1 MADAIVIADEGER
14 TSGYRFSWGL
24 AIAGGVAATAVTFFL
39 LSLGAGFGL
48 LLVHP
53 ITRTGPSMPAF
64 LTGGAIYFL
73 SAQALGFAIGG
84 HLAGRLLGPIV
95 ESRIQEEFRAA
106 AHGLIAWAVA
116 VLATLTVVT
125 LAGLTVT
132 STGAMTAALYGATPS
147 KVSATGP
154 TAYLVDI
161 LFRPDSHDRTRATGP
176 ADTSARAEAG
186 RIVDAGLVH
195 GAQLD
200 ADDRERLVDLV
211 SANAEVSRDVASGRV
226 DGMQADIQ
234 AKSRQAADIARKIA
248 SYASLWIAFSLLFGV
263 VVSMIAAVAA
273 RNEDDREATAPARSY
288 S

>member
-14 TSGYRFSWGL
+14 ASGYRFSWGL

-64 LTGGAIYFL
+64 VTGGAIYFM
-73 SAQALGFAIGG
+73 SAQAFGFAVGG

-95 ESRIQEEFRAA
+95 ESHRQEEFRAA

-116 VLATLTVVT
+116 VLATLTVVA

-132 STGAMTAALYGATPS
+132 STGATTAALYGAAPS
-147 KVSATGP
+147 RVSAAGP

-161 LFRPDSHDRTRATGP
+161 LFRPNGNERVRASGP
-176 ADTSARAEAG
+176 ADASARAEAG
-186 RIVDAGLVH
+186 RILDAGLVH
-195 GAQLD
+195 GAQLS
-200 ADDRERLVDLV
+200 ADDRDRLIDLV
-211 SANAEVSRDVASGRV
+211 AANAEVSNDVASGRV

-234 AKSRQAADIARKIA
+234 AKSSKAADIARKIA

-263 VVSMIAAVAA
+263 VVSTIAAIAA
-273 RNEDDREATAPARSY
+273 RNEDDREARSPAKSY

>member
-1 MADAIVIADEGER
+1 MADAILIADEGEG

-53 ITRTGPSMPAF
+53 ITRSTPSMPAL

-73 SAQALGFAIGG
+73 CAQAFGFAVGG

-95 ESRIQEEFRAA
+95 ESHLQEEFRAA

-116 VLATLTVVT
+116 VLATLTVVA

-132 STGAMTAALYGATPS
+132 STGATTAALYGAAPS
-147 KVSATGP
+147 KVAAAGP

-161 LFRPDSHDRTRATGP
+161 LFRPNGNERTRAGSPTD
-176 ADTSARAEAG
+176 ASARAEAG
-186 RIVDAGLVH
+186 RILDAGLVR
-195 GAQLD
+195 GEQLS
-200 ADDRERLVDLV
+200 AGDRDRLVDLV
-211 SANAEVSRDVASGRV
+211 SANAQVSHDAASARV

-234 AKSRQAADIARKIA
+234 AKSRQVADTARKVA
-248 SYASLWIAFSLLFGV
+248 SYTSLWVAFSLLFGAI
-263 VVSMIAAVAA
+263 VSMIAAVTAK
-273 RNEDDREATAPARSY
+273 NEDDHEATSAAR
-288 S
+288 